1 MLEIDNEKCNA
12 CGLCEKS
19 CPFGAIAVEDEVAQ
33 ANDLCTLCGAC
44 VNVCPQ
50 AALGIERRQVS
61 FEELSQY
68 KGVFIWAEY
77 ESRGTKETP
86 KKVVYEILAQ
96 GRRMADQLGEPLCA
110 MVLGNQD
117 LAEMENLCYHGADRV
132 LCCRHE
138 LLGRYSSDGFTN
150 VISAVIAKEKPSIV
164 LYGATPNGRD
174 LAPRIAA
181 RMHLGLTADCTELG
195 IDDQG
200 QLIQTRPAFGGNIMA
215 TIISPYTRPQTATV
229 RPNVFGASEPD
240 PTRPVVVEEVPVTLN
255 RANIRTRL
263 IEETRLGSQAEKI
276 DEARIL
282 VSAGRGCQ
290 DQVNLDT
297 IRKLAGKLGGTLAG
311 SRAIVELGWIP
322 HSLQVGQSG
331 TTVGP
336 ELYIAIGISGAVQ
349 HVVGMSSSKKII
361 AINKDPDAPIFKIA
375 DLGIVGDALVII
387 PKLIEEIERIK
398 ISDHQQSLDAVPSSG
413 HPHTPSSAG
422 GR

>member
-1 MLEIDNEKCNA
+1 MLKIDPDKCNA
-12 CGLCEKS
+12 CGLCVKS
-19 CPFGAIAVEDEVAQ
+19 CPFGAIAVKDELAQ
-33 ANDLCTLCGAC
+33 ANELCTLCGAC

-50 AALGIERRQVS
+50 AALEIERRQVS
-61 FEELSQY
+61 VEELAQY
-68 KGVFIWAEY
+68 KGVFIWAEC
-77 ESRGTKETP
+77 EPRETWNVP
-86 KKVVYEILAQ
+86 KKVAYEILAQ
-96 GRRMADQLGEPLCA
+96 GRKMADLLGEQLCA
-110 MVLGNQD
+110 VVLGD
-117 LAEMENLCYHGADRV
+117 DRLGAMETLCHQGADRV
-132 LCCRHE
+132 LCCRHD

-150 VISAVIAKEKPSIV
+150 VLSAVIAKEKPSIF

-174 LAPRIAA
+174 LAPRVAA
-181 RMHLGLTADCTELG
+181 RMRLGLTADCTELG

-229 RPNVFGASEPD
+229 RPNVFAAAEAD
-240 PTRPVVVEEVPVTLN
+240 PIRPVVIEEVPVTLN
-255 RANIRTRL
+255 KANIRTRL
-263 IEETRLGSQAEKI
+263 VEEIRLESDAEKI

-290 DQVNLDT
+290 DPVNLDT
-297 IRKLAGKLGGTLAG
+297 VRNLARKLGGTLAG

-336 ELYIAIGISGAVQ
+336 DLYIAIGISGAVQ

-398 ISDHQQSLDAVPSSG
+398 VQ
-413 HPHTPSSAG
+413 
-422 GR
+422 

>member
-1 MLEIDNEKCNA
+1 MLKIDSEKCNA
-12 CGLCEKS
+12 CGLCVKS
-19 CPFGAIAVEDEVAQ
+19 CPFNAIAVVDELAQ
-33 ANDLCTLCGAC
+33 ANELCTLCGAC

-50 AALGIERRQVS
+50 AALEIERRQVS
-61 FEELSQY
+61 AEALAQY
-68 KGVFIWAEY
+68 QGVFVWAEC
-77 ESRGTKETP
+77 ESRGKRDFP
-86 KKVVYEILAQ
+86 KKVAYEILAQ
-96 GRRMADQLGEPLCA
+96 GRKLADRLGEPLCA
-110 MVLGNQD
+110 VVLGSER
-117 LAEMENLCYHGADRV
+117 LGAMETLCHQGADRV
-132 LCCRHE
+132 LRCRHE

-150 VISAVIAKEKPSIV
+150 VLSAVIAKEKPSIL

-174 LAPRIAA
+174 LAPRVAA

-229 RPNVFGASEPD
+229 RPNVFAAAESD
-240 PTRPVVVEEVPVTLN
+240 PARPVVIEDVPVTLTK
-255 RANIRTRL
+255 ANIRTRL
-263 IEETRLGSQAEKI
+263 VEEIRLESEEEKI

-290 DQVNLDT
+290 EQTNLDT
-297 IRKLAGKLGGTLAG
+297 VRKLARKLGGTLAG

-336 ELYIAIGISGAVQ
+336 DLYIAIGISGAVQ

-375 DLGIVGDALVII
+375 DLGIVGDALVIV

-398 ISDHQQSLDAVPSSG
+398 VQ
-413 HPHTPSSAG
+413 
-422 GR
+422 